1 MNVVA
6 TAAFGLTTLALLSGT
21 AIAAPKTN
29 LLSQWASGSDAA
41 AIAKLG
47 DMFTKAGGQWQ
58 TTSIAGHT
66 ANALAK
72 LRADVIA
79 GDPPPAVQLKGPEIK
94 EWYETGGMDNLDDLA
109 TKEGWD
115 KLVAPVL
122 LPIMK
127 PEGHWVAVP
136 MNIHRINWFWG
147 SVKGMAKAGITSYPK
162 TWKEFNADC
171 DKAVAAGIVCLA
183 HASFYWTD
191 GIVFE
196 DMVYGTN
203 PELFQKAFV
212 EGNTDAMR
220 SQGMIDAFT
229 EMRTIQSKYMDP
241 GIAGRDTDTAGAMM
255 ATGKAAF
262 QIMGDWNIG
271 YLTAAGYHYG
281 TDYTCGPTPSDNGKP
296 GFILNSDSVAFF
308 KQSDPDFE
316 AGSQL
321 LAHLI
326 MSTDFQYIFN
336 QAKGSIPAR
345 LDVDISKGFNP
356 CQVESQK
363 DLRASI
369 DAGTLVNSM
378 SQNMTLLQKYVGPIE
393 DVITKFVN
401 TPDMQPK
408 DAAEQMA
415 EGVEAQQ

>member
-1 MNVVA
+1 MTVVLKA
-6 TAAFGLTTLALLSGT
+6 GIGLTMLALLTGT
-21 AIAAPKTN
+21 AMAEPKTN

-47 DMFTKAGGQWQ
+47 DMFTKAGGDWQ

-66 ANALAK
+66 ADALAK

-94 EWYETGGMDNLDDLA
+94 EWYDTGGMDNLNDIA

-127 PEGHWVAVP
+127 PENTWVAVP
-136 MNIHRINWFWG
+136 MNIHRINWIWG
-147 SVKGMAKAGITSYPK
+147 NVKAMQTAGVSGYPT

-171 DKAVAAGIVCLA
+171 DKAVAAGLVCLA
-183 HASFYWTD
+183 HASFDWTD

-196 DMVYGTN
+196 DMLYGTN
-203 PELFQKAFV
+203 PDLYKKAFV
-212 EGNTDAMR
+212 DGDTDAMK
-220 SQGMIDAFT
+220 SQGMIDAFK
-229 EMRTIQSKYMDP
+229 EMRIIQSKYMDP
-241 GIAGRDTDTAGAMM
+241 GIAGRDYDTASNMM
-255 ATGKAAF
+255 ANGKAMF
-262 QIMGDWNIG
+262 FIMGDWEIG
-271 YLTAAGYHYG
+271 TLNAAGFKYG

-326 MSTDFQYIFN
+326 MSSDFQYIFN

-363 DLRASI
+363 DLTASI
-369 DAGTLVNSM
+369 AAGTLVNSM
-378 SQNMTLLQKYVGPIE
+378 SQNMTILQKYRGAVL

-401 TPDMQPK
+401 TPGMQPE
-408 DAAEQMA
+408 DAAQQMSD
-415 EGVEAQQ
+415 GVVAQQ

>member
-1 MNVVA
+1 
-6 TAAFGLTTLALLSGT
+6 
-21 AIAAPKTN
+21 
-29 LLSQWASGSDAA
+29 
-41 AIAKLG
+41 
-47 DMFTKAGGQWQ
+47 
-58 TTSIAGHT
+58 
-66 ANALAK
+66 
-72 LRADVIA
+72 
-79 GDPPPAVQLKGPEIK
+79 
-94 EWYETGGMDNLDDLA
+94 
-109 TKEGWD
+109 
-115 KLVAPVL
+115 
-122 LPIMK
+122 
-127 PEGHWVAVP
+127 
-136 MNIHRINWFWG
+136 
-147 SVKGMAKAGITSYPK
+147 
-162 TWKEFNADC
+162 
-171 DKAVAAGIVCLA
+171 
-183 HASFYWTD
+183 
-191 GIVFE
+191 
-196 DMVYGTN
+196 
-203 PELFQKAFV
+203 
-212 EGNTDAMR
+212 MR

-271 YLTAAGYHYG
+271 YLTAAGYKYG
-281 TDYTCGPTPSDNGKP
+281 QDYTCGPTPSDNGKP

-316 AGSQL
+316 SGSQL

-356 CQVESQK
+356 CQVESQN

-369 DAGTLVNSM
+369 AAGTLVNSM

-415 EGVEAQQ
+415 QGVEAQQ